1 MTYLR
6 PGVYVEETLNPV
18 QSVVGPNANTVAAFV
33 GSAIRGPGIP
43 TLMTSW
49 TQFVKTYGT
58 YLENSSNLNLHIAV
72 NLFFQNGGGAC
83 YVNRTIGSGAA
94 AAART
99 LMDRAG
105 TPDETLVVNAKNSGA
120 WGNSIN
126 ISVSN
131 SSTNGLFDLTVY
143 FGGTDPVNIVE
154 RFTDL
159 TMTYPDARYA
169 PNFVNSKSNYLLL
182 IDSASSSTG
191 ATKNPAVIT
200 NQALSGGLNG
210 SAPTGATVL
219 ASFEEFDAIEESLL
233 FNAPGYVDASTV
245 NTLIQYCEERKDA
258 FLIIDGLN
266 DTVANQLTRAAAYT
280 SSSYAAVYYPNIG
293 IPDPIISNSS
303 TTANVGGAIA
313 GLYASTD
320 ASRGVFKAPAGLNAR
335 IAGSTGVNRLSNTD
349 LDNLNSASAA
359 VNAIRSIPGAGIV
372 VMGAKTLK
380 PGYADK
386 YVPVRRTLIY
396 LSKSLT
402 DLTKFAIFEPNDSRL
417 WRQITNTCSS
427 FLTEFWGQGGLAGS
441 SPSTAFFVKCDST
454 TNTQTSIDNGE
465 VNIEIGVALQRPAE
479 FVIIKIGQFDGGTT
493 VTVE

>member
-18 QSVVGPNANTVAAFV
+18 QSVVGPNANTIAAFV
-33 GSAIRGPGIP
+33 GSAVRGPGVP
-43 TLMTSW
+43 TLITSW
-49 TQFVKTYGT
+49 TQFVNLYGT

-94 AAART
+94 PAART
-99 LMDRAG
+99 LLDRAS
-105 TPDETLVVNAKNSGA
+105 TPDETMVVNAKNSGT

-131 SSTNGLFDLTVY
+131 SSTTGLFDLTVY
-143 FGGTDPVNIVE
+143 FGGTAPVNIVE
-154 RFTDL
+154 RYTDL
-159 TMTYPDARYA
+159 TMSYPDARYA
-169 PNFVNSKSNYLLL
+169 PNFINSKSNYLLL

-200 NQALSGGLNG
+200 NQALTGGLNG
-210 SAPTGATVL
+210 SAITGANVL
-219 ASFEEFDAIEESLL
+219 ASFEEFDLIQSSLL

-245 NTLIQYCEERKDA
+245 NTLIQYCEERKDG

-266 DTVANQLTRAAAYT
+266 DTVANQLTRAASYT

-293 IPDPIISNSS
+293 IPDPIIANAS
-303 TTANVGGAIA
+303 TSGNVGAAVA

-320 ASRGVFKAPAGLNAR
+320 ASRGVFKAPAGLSAR
-335 IAGSTGVNRLSNTD
+335 IAGSTGVNPLSNSE
-349 LDNLNSASAA
+349 LDSLNSAAA
-359 VNAIRSIPGAGIV
+359 PVNAIRAIPGAGIV

-380 PGYADK
+380 PGYVDK
-386 YVPVRRTLIY
+386 YIPVRRTLIY
-396 LSKSLT
+396 LSKSLS
-402 DLTKFAIFEPNDSRL
+402 DLTKFAVFEPNDSRL
-417 WRQITNTCSS
+417 WRQITNTCAS
-427 FLTEFWGQGGLAGS
+427 FLTQFWGQGGLAGS
-441 SPSTAFFVKCDST
+441 SPDVAFFVKCDAT
-454 TNTQTSIDNGE
+454 TNSQTSIDNGE

-479 FVIIKIGQFDGGTT
+479 FVIIKIGQYDGGTT
-493 VTVE
+493 VTTA